1 MAVNFDELF
10 NPYADCKK
18 AQQSA
23 RNRNSRS
30 RGLEFEGIIR
40 EACEFYRSSGI
51 ADAEKNSEPMKII
64 RRLSK
69 GQFIACYTEK
79 SQTDFQGIIKNGP
92 ALYFEAKHTDRDR
105 MDFEMLREDQR
116 ERLQRRR
123 DYGAITF
130 ILVSFGLRDFFRV
143 PFLDWIDMKRLFG
156 RKYMLKAELERYRI
170 PYADV
175 VVDTVMI
182 GKHSVPD
189 MRKILLFLDGIIG
202 EDIKA

>member
-79 SQTDFQGIIKNGP
+79 SQ
-92 ALYFEAKHTDRDR
+92 TDRDR